1 MANRRLTGD
10 KLQRLATPLLSELRS
25 KLRELSGGDQSLLWA
40 LRRKVAKELSYDERG
55 KSMLRKLLKATK
67 RGEQRN
73 RCAVCGEQQL
83 PAKNAILD
91 RIEAMRGYTAENTR
105 LICPQCDTRVQE
117 DRKYS

>member
-1 MANRRLTGD
+1 MANRRLTED
-10 KLQRLATPLLSELRS
+10 ELQRLATPLLSELRS
-25 KLRELSGGDQSLLWA
+25 KLHELSGGDQSLLWA

-55 KSMLRKLLKATK
+55 KPMLRKLLKATK

-73 RCAVCGEQQL
+73 RCAVCGEQL

-91 RIEAMRGYTAENTR
+91 RIEAMKGYTRENTR

-117 DRKYS
+117 ERKYS